1 MPPTDPAA
9 PKPAEERSYVAFA
22 ACALFFSLVVG
33 LALGV
38 AIPLTGGGEAMVQAH
53 EAAQLEGWL
62 GLFVAGMGLRLVPR
76 LSGRRPFR
84 TALTASVLLLLVSGV
99 GLRVAAAWAT
109 GLAVPAAV
117 AWALGSVVFAASVAA
132 ALASRGRPWQAWRLA
147 AWCGAA
153 WWIVWSALGLAG
165 AVRAVHGIVPADVD
179 AAWQWSGVLGVMS
192 NFVWAVQSRSVPVFF
207 GRRSP
212 GLASLLPPLVAL
224 NLGVALVVVSTF
236 ATATASA
243 GFLLAGV
250 ATAWLAPVAGSVWG
264 RAHRLRPVSRPAA
277 RFLVA
282 ANGWAVIGGCL
293 LVASAAVPTDSLRD
307 AALHALGLGFMTVL
321 IIGMAQLVTPV
332 FAGERMTPPR
342 ARPELWLS
350 LPLLIAAAALRVT
363 AGFLGGGLQGDV
375 IATSGVLAWLGIAVF
390 AFRLVSVA
398 RGAST
403 RGAGGLPVG

>member
-22 ACALFFSLVVG
+22 ACALFFSLGVG
-33 LALGV
+33 LVLGV
-38 AIPLTGGGEAMVQAH
+38 AIPLTGGREAIVQAH

-76 LSGRRPFR
+76 LSGRRPFP
-84 TALTASVLLLLVSGV
+84 TALTASVLVLLVSGA
-99 GLRVAAAWAT
+99 GLRVAAGWAT

-117 AWALGSVVFAASVAA
+117 AWALGSIVLAVSLAV
-132 ALASRGRPWQAWRLA
+132 ALASRGRPWQVWRLA
-147 AWCGAA
+147 AWCGAG

-165 AVRAVHGIVPADVD
+165 AVRAVHGIVPAGID

-212 GLASLLPPLVAL
+212 GLAALLPPLIAL
-224 NLGVALVVVSTF
+224 NAGVALVVASTF
-236 ATATASA
+236 TTSAASA

-277 RFLVA
+277 RFVVA

-293 LVASAAVPTDSLRD
+293 LVVSAVVPTDSVHD

-332 FAGERMTPPR
+332 FAGERITPPR

-350 LPLLIAAAALRVT
+350 LPLLTAAAVLRVT
-363 AGFLGGGLQGDV
+363 ASFLGGALYGDV
-375 IATSGVLAWLGIAVF
+375 IATSGVLAWLGIGVF
-390 AFRLVSVA
+390 AFRLVIVG

-403 RGAGGLPVG
+403 RRARGLPAS